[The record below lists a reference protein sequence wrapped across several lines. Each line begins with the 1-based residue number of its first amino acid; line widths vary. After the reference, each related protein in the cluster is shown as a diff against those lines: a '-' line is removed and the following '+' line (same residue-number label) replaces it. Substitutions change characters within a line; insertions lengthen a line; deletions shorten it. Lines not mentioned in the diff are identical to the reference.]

1 MPKLV
6 SELAQGNAFSLSSD
20 GGGSAYRATRKW
32 KVLLEKPDESWDI
45 FKAIEVNIGDL
56 YSKDNPI
63 PCVSVEAS
71 HEGDDRMLCIVT
83 AEYRSSPG
91 SDPAAPDPKSQDPTE
106 RPALYSMTTSLTEI
120 AAWSGKVVTG
130 GTSAAITPA
139 TNPAGDLVDG
149 ITRLEPVVTINIDQ
163 YSTADESQI
172 LGYCGYVNQ
181 SPFTF
186 SNLTIGTH
194 CCMLQSVTSTPV
206 VEQFGATT
214 FRGFKITFSFAVR
227 SHWALTRNGYEA
239 IGWDIAVPQTGF
251 NIINSGLGNANVDQ
265 KALVL
270 QHELGRVKMDGN
282 KPAALASNATGRVRA
297 MVTVSA
303 AGSDDGGYTQIPCAQ
318 PIALN
323 DDGTPRNVESA
334 GILINR
340 LCLQP
345 EREFGENFASFGI
358 RWFSLPAGA

>member
-1 MPKLV
+1 MPRKV
-6 SELAQGNAFSLSSD
+6 SEIAQGNAFSLSSD

-32 KVLLEKPDESWDI
+32 KVLLNAPNENWDI
-45 FKAIEVNIGDL
+45 FQTIHVNIGDL
-56 YSKDNPI
+56 YSATNPI

-71 HEGDDRMLCIVT
+71 HEGEDRMLCIVT

-91 SDPAAPDPKSQDPTE
+91 SDPAAPDPKSQDPTA
-106 RPALYSMTTSLTEI
+106 RPALYSMTTSLSEI
-120 AAWSGKVVTG
+120 AAWSGKVVTNG
-130 GTSAAITPA
+130 SSVAISPA

-163 YSTADESQI
+163 YSPADESQI
-172 LGYCGYVNQ
+172 LGYCGFVNQ

-206 VEQFGATT
+206 VEQFGTTT
-214 FRGFKITFSFAVR
+214 FRGFKITFIFAVR
-227 SHWALTRNGYEA
+227 AHWALTRNGYEP

-251 NIINSGLGNANVDQ
+251 NIINSGLNDPTVDQ

-270 QHELGRVKMDGN
+270 QHELGRVKMDGD
-282 KPAALASNATGRVRA
+282 KPAALASNATGKVRA

-303 AGSDDGGYTQIPCAQ
+303 TGSDDGGFTQIPCAQ

-323 DDGTPRNVESA
+323 DNGTPRNVESG

-345 EREFGENFASFGI
+345 EMNFGTNFSAFGI
-358 RWFSLPAGA
+358 RWFSLPAGL

>member
-1 MPKLV
+1 MPRKV

-32 KVLLEKPDESWDI
+32 RVLLNKPDESWDI
-45 FKAIEVNIGDL
+45 FQTIKVNIGDL
-56 YSKDNPI
+56 YSAANPI

-71 HEGDDRMLCIVT
+71 HEGDDRMLCVVT

-91 SDPAAPDPKSQDPTE
+91 ADPSVADPKSQDPTV
-106 RPALYSMTTSLTEI
+106 RPALYSMTTSLSEI

-130 GTSAAITPA
+130 GSSAAVSPA

-163 YSTADESQI
+163 YSTTDMSSV

-181 SPFTF
+181 SAFTF
-186 SNLTIGTH
+186 SGLSIGVH
-194 CCMLQSVTSTPV
+194 CCMLQSIASTPV
-206 VEQFGATT
+206 VEQFGTTT
-214 FRGFKITFSFAVR
+214 FRGFKVTFSFAVR
-227 SHWALTRNGYEA
+227 SHWTFTRNGYEA

-251 NIINSGLGNANVDQ
+251 NIINTGLGDSKVDQ

-270 QHELGRVKMDGN
+270 QHELGRVKMNGD
-282 KPAALASNATGRVRA
+282 KPAALASNATGKVRA

-303 AGSDDGGYTQIPCAQ
+303 TGSDDGGFTQIPCAQ
-318 PIALN
+318 PIPLN
-323 DDGTPRNVESA
+323 DDGTPRDFAA
-334 GILINR
+334 GGVLINR

-345 EREFGENFASFGI
+345 EMDFGDNFSAFGI
-358 RWFSLPAGA
+358 RWFQ